1 MLKALELVGFKS
13 FADKTRFEFPRGVTA
28 VVGPNGS
35 GKSNVVDAIKWVL
48 GEQSVKSLRG
58 KEMVDVIFNGSAT
71 RHPLN
76 AAEATLVFDNAQRR
90 LEIDTPEVLITR
102 RVYRSGEAE
111 YLINRQPCRL
121 RDIRDLFS
129 GTGAAT
135 EAYSVIEQGKV
146 DVMLQAS
153 AKDRRV
159 LFEEAAGISRFKAK
173 KIETLRRLERVDQ
186 NLLRL
191 SDIVD
196 EVGNRLRSVR
206 LQATKARRYKEYAD
220 RLQQLRTQVAGAD
233 WRRLGERLVQ
243 LEGELAELA
252 GGRDAALAEAEQLE
266 AQAVAIDADLDATL
280 ATQRQSAA
288 RSAEIRERIA
298 AREASVEE
306 QRGQI
311 HETEAEETRL
321 LRQLA
326 AMRVRAGDL
335 EQQLAE
341 NAAAVG
347 VVRSQRDERLDALNA
362 AERELAR
369 LTGEHDQLRADYES
383 SRSASLEALRSVA
396 ALETEATS
404 LVVGRDS
411 ARAALEQR
419 TAQRGEVEAAR
430 EQSQRE
436 VERLAAALSELSAA
450 ADEKQ
455 DDLLAAQARLAES
468 HAQLKAES
476 LKLAQLRERHSAAAE
491 RASLLEELEARQE
504 GLNAAAKEVL
514 AILRGQPEGP
524 LRAVRGMLA
533 DLLHVS
539 VEMAPAIEAALGD
552 KTQAFVV
559 EPDAVFSQWAES
571 QSSRLP
577 GRITFI
583 PITGTA
589 AAAPVKHGLAADTG
603 ACDAL
608 PGTLGPA
615 DRFVDAP
622 AELAALVRRLLERT
636 WIVESL
642 AVALEL
648 AHGAGSGRNFVTL
661 NGEWVGAD
669 GALAIGPRQAAAGI
683 ISRRSELRALK
694 QQTADLAAA
703 VVISQTH
710 AETLERRIVE
720 QAAREAELAEARQLA
735 AEALSEQRLRSNAAE
750 ARQAQLQEQL
760 ARLAEECDEQERSA
774 RTAEQSLEKTREKL
788 GEAKVQLSELEKV
801 SQAMRQRVRQADEHL
816 QQAQRVSTAANVE
829 VAKIEERL
837 SSLDTQL
844 AQLQRDQRERRRS
857 VDECRQQLSRARRR
871 RRLAEA
877 VVLGAESDLAEGFL
891 LRETLATEAGE
902 LAGRHDALRV
912 ARGELQAAAQGSQ
925 ARARELEQQR
935 HARDLAANEV
945 RHERTTLAT
954 RLNEDYQIELAELS
968 ADLSQDAQRQ
978 REEIDQE
985 IAELRRKINHI
996 GMVNLDAL
1004 VELDELEARHAALSG
1019 QYNDLSKAKD
1029 SLVQIIGK
1037 INADTRRLFVET
1049 LQTVTANFQA
1059 IFRKLFGGGQAD
1071 VVLEEGV
1078 DVLDSGIEIVAR
1090 PPGKELR
1097 NISLLSGGEKTLTCV
1112 ALLMAIFQY
1121 RPSPF
1126 CVLDEVDAA
1135 LDEANIERFIGVLRE
1150 FLAWTQF
1157 IVITHSKKTM
1167 TCAST
1172 LYGVTMEESG
1182 VSKRVSVQFDDVSDD
1197 GQIQSA
1203 TRVRES
1209 A

>member
-13 FADKTRFEFPRGVTA
+13 FADKTRFEFPRGITA

-76 AAEATLVFDNAQRR
+76 AAEATLVFDNAERR
-90 LEIDTPEVLITR
+90 LEIDSPEVLITR

-146 DVMLQAS
+146 DVMLQSS
-153 AKDRRV
+153 AKDRRA

-206 LQATKARRYKEYAD
+206 LQAGKARRYKEYTD
-220 RLQQLRTQVAGAD
+220 RLQQLRTQVAGVD
-233 WRRLGERLVQ
+233 WRRLGERLAG
-243 LEGELAELA
+243 LEGELAQLA
-252 GGRDAALAEAEQLE
+252 TGRDAALAEAEQLE
-266 AQAVAIDADLDATL
+266 AQALAIDGQLDATL
-280 ATQRQSAA
+280 AAQRACEARAA
-288 RSAEIRERIA
+288 ENRERIA

-306 QRGQI
+306 QRDQTR
-311 HETEAEETRL
+311 ESEAEEMRL

-341 NAAAVG
+341 NAAAAAAA
-347 VVRSQRDERLDALNA
+347 RHQHDERLDAQSA
-362 AERELAR
+362 AEQNLAR
-369 LTGEHDQLRADYES
+369 VAGEHDQLRAEYES
-383 SRSASLEALRSVA
+383 SRSASLEALRTVA

-404 LVVGRDS
+404 LVVGRD
-411 ARAALEQR
+411 AAQAALEQR
-419 TAQRGEVEAAR
+419 TAQRGDVAAAHR
-430 EQSQRE
+430 QSQE
-436 VERLAAALSELSAA
+436 EAQRLAAQLGELATAA
-450 ADEKQ
+450 EESLAA
-455 DDLLAAQARLAES
+455 LLAAQERLAE
-468 HAQLKAES
+468 AQTQLKAEA

-491 RASLLEELEARQE
+491 RASLLQELEARQE
-504 GLNAAAKEVL
+504 GLNAAAREVL
-514 AILRGQPEGP
+514 AMIRGQHDGP

-533 DLLHVS
+533 DLLQVS

-559 EPDAVFSQWAES
+559 EPDATFTQWAEN

-577 GRITFI
+577 GRITFV
-583 PITGTA
+583 PLTGSAPAEHGADATA
-589 AAAPVKHGLAADTG
+589 WEV
-603 ACDAL
+603 L
-608 PGTLGPA
+608 PGVHGRA
-615 DRFVDAP
+615 DRFVEAS
-622 AELAALVRRLLERT
+622 AELTALLRRLLSGT
-636 WIVESL
+636 WIVENL
-642 AVALEL
+642 NIALEL
-648 AHGAGSGRNFVTL
+648 ASGAGAGFSFVTL

-669 GALAIGPRQAAAGI
+669 GTLAIGPRQAAAGI
-683 ISRRSELRALK
+683 ISRRSELRTLK

-703 VVISQTH
+703 VATAQAQVEAI
-710 AETLERRIVE
+710 ERRIAAE
-720 QAAREAELAEARQLA
+720 KSREEELAAARERA
-735 AEALSEQRLRSNAAE
+735 AAALSEHKLKSNAAE
-750 ARQAQLQEQL
+750 ARQAQLSDQL
-760 ARLAEECDEQERSA
+760 ARLAAECNEQERKA
-774 RTAEQSLEKTREKL
+774 RAATQSLETTREKL
-788 GEAKVQLSELEKV
+788 TEAKARLSELEKV
-801 SQAMRQRVRQADEHL
+801 SQAVRQRVRQADERSQL
-816 QQAQRVSTAANVE
+816 AQRQATAAKVE
-829 VAKIEERL
+829 VAKSEERL
-837 SSLDTQL
+837 ASLDTQL

-857 VDECRQQLSRARRR
+857 VDECRQQLERARRR
-871 RRLAEA
+871 RRQAES
-877 VVLGAESDLAEGFL
+877 VVLTAESDLAESYL
-891 LRETLATEAGE
+891 RRETLATEVAE
-902 LAGRHDALRV
+902 LASRHEAHR
-912 ARGELQAAAQGSQ
+912 ATRGELQAAAQSAQAQ
-925 ARARELEQQR
+925 ARTLEQQR
-935 HARDLAANEV
+935 HARDLGANEV
-945 RHERTTLAT
+945 RHERTTLAA
-954 RLNEDYQIELAELS
+954 RLKEDYQIELAELA
-968 ADLSQDAQRQ
+968 ADLSLDEQRQ
-978 REEIDQE
+978 RDEVDQE
-985 IAELRRKINHI
+985 IADLRRKINHI

-1004 VELDELEARHAALSG
+1004 AELEELEARHAALSG
-1019 QYNDLSKAKD
+1019 QFNDLTKAKD
-1029 SLVQIIGK
+1029 SLAQIIGK

-1049 LQTVTANFQA
+1049 LQAVTTNFQSL
-1059 IFRKLFGGGQAD
+1059 FRKLFGGGQAD

-1135 LDEANIERFIGVLRE
+1135 LDEANIERFVGVLSE

-1182 VSKRVSVQFDDVSDD
+1182 VSKRVSVRFDDVSED
-1197 GQIQSA
+1197 GQIQPSA
-1203 TRVRES
+1203 RIRES

>member
-13 FADKTRFEFPRGVTA
+13 FADKTRFEFPAGITA

-76 AAEATLVFDNAQRR
+76 AAEATLAFDNSERR
-90 LEIDTPEVLITR
+90 LDIDTPEVLITR

-173 KIETLRRLERVDQ
+173 KLETLRRLERVDQ

-220 RLQQLRTQVAGAD
+220 RLQQLRTQVAQAD
-233 WRRLGERLVQ
+233 WRRLGERLGR
-243 LEGELAELA
+243 LEAELTELAA
-252 GGRDAALAEAEQLE
+252 ARDAALREAEQLE
-266 AQAVAIDADLDATL
+266 AQALAIEIDMQATL
-280 ATQRQSAA
+280 AAQRTCEG
-288 RSAEIRERIA
+288 RSADNRERIA
-298 AREASVEE
+298 SREATVDE
-306 QRGQI
+306 QRGQM
-311 HETEAEETRL
+311 HEAEAEETRL

-335 EQQLAE
+335 QQQLADS
-341 NAAAVG
+341 AAAVTEA
-347 VVRSQRDERLDALNA
+347 RARHQERLDTTSA
-362 AERELAR
+362 AEQEFAR
-369 LTGEHDQLRADYES
+369 LAAEFDQLRAEYET
-383 SRSASLEALRSVA
+383 SRSASLEALRAVA

-404 LVVGRDS
+404 LVVQRDS
-411 ARAALEQR
+411 ARAACEHRTRQRLEIESAQQ
-419 TAQRGEVEAAR
+419 TAAA
-430 EQSQRE
+430 ECA
-436 VERLAAALSELSAA
+436 RLAAELAELSTAA
-450 ADEKQ
+450 EQRHAAW
-455 DDLLAAQARLAES
+455 LAAQQQVTELQAE
-468 HAQLKAES
+468 LKARS
-476 LKLAQLRERHSAAAE
+476 LELAQLRERHSAAAE
-491 RASLLEELEARQE
+491 RTGLLAELEARQE
-504 GLNAAAKEVL
+504 GLNAGVKEVL
-514 AILRGQPEGP
+514 SVIRREPDGP
-524 LRAVRGMLA
+524 LRAVRGLLA
-533 DLLHVS
+533 DLIHVS
-539 VEMAPAIEAALGD
+539 IEMATAVEAALGD
-552 KTQAFVV
+552 KAQAFVV
-559 EPDAVFSQWAES
+559 EPDTAFLEWAQRES
-571 QSSRLP
+571 VRLP
-577 GRITFI
+577 GRITFAYLSH
-583 PITGTA
+583 TDA
-589 AAAPVKHGLAADTG
+589 AGWD
-603 ACDAL
+603 DAGDLQGL
-608 PGTLGPA
+608 PGVHGRA
-615 DRFVDAP
+615 DQFVDAP
-622 AELAALVRRLLERT
+622 AELSSFVRRVLLRT
-636 WIVESL
+636 WVVEKLSDAISL
-642 AVALEL
+642 AA
-648 AHGAGSGRNFVTL
+648 GAGRGRSFVTL
-661 NGEWVGAD
+661 SGELLAAD
-669 GALAIGPRQAAAGI
+669 GSLSLGPKQTAGGL

-694 QQTADLAAA
+694 QQTADLSAAVTAARTQVDLLEQRIAAA
-703 VVISQTH
+703 ISREHQLS
-710 AETLERRIVE
+710 AERDRAASDVSERRAQVNAADARRTQLGEEFARLSAECRQEE
-720 QAAREAELAEARQLA
+720 QAMTSAAASLGATRRRLDEAKSRQSGFEKA
-735 AEALSEQRLRSNAAE
+735 SQAVRQRL
-750 ARQAQLQEQL
+750 
-760 ARLAEECDEQERSA
+760 
-774 RTAEQSLEKTREKL
+774 
-788 GEAKVQLSELEKV
+788 
-801 SQAMRQRVRQADEHL
+801 RQADERV
-816 QQAQRVSTAANVE
+816 QQSQREVTAAKVDT
-829 VAKIEERL
+829 AKSEERL
-837 SSLDTQL
+837 ASLDTHL
-844 AQLQRDQRERRRS
+844 AQLQRDQQERRRS
-857 VDECRQQLSRARRR
+857 VEDCRQQLTRARQR

-877 VVLGAESDLAEGFL
+877 NVLAAESELAGCFL
-891 LRETLATEAGE
+891 LRETLAAEAAE
-902 LAGRHDALRV
+902 LSGRLDGQRV
-912 ARGELQAAAQGSQ
+912 TRSELQAAAQTSQTQ
-925 ARARELEQQR
+925 ARSLEQQR

-945 RHERTTLAT
+945 RHERATLAA
-954 RLNEDYQIELAELS
+954 RLNEDYQIELAELAAVES
-968 ADLSQDAQRQ
+968 PDEQRA

-985 IAELRRKINHI
+985 IADLRRKINHI

-1004 VELDELEARHAALSG
+1004 AELEELEARHAGLSG
-1019 QYNDLSKAKD
+1019 QFQDLSKAKD

-1037 INADTRRLFVET
+1037 INADTRRLFSET
-1049 LQTVTANFQA
+1049 LQAVTINFQSL
-1059 IFRKLFGGGQAD
+1059 FRKLFGGGQAD

-1112 ALLMAIFQY
+1112 ALLLAIFQY

-1135 LDEANIERFIGVLRE
+1135 LDEANIERFIGVLQE

-1182 VSKRVSVQFDDVSDD
+1182 VSKRVSVRFDDVSDD
-1197 GQIQSA
+1197 GHIA
-1203 TRVRES
+1203 PARIRES